1 MPTSFNISPELISN
15 LKQIVFTLIAGYLII
30 QALII
35 LARRVFFRNVSKQS
49 KMLITKGIIYIG
61 IILIL
66 FIIISILDLKK
77 VFQTMLGAAGV
88 LGIVL
93 GIASQTSIGNII
105 SGLFLISEKPF
116 EIGDLIRVGDKLGN
130 VYSIDLLSIK
140 LRTLDNLLIRI
151 PNQTIISTEVTNIT
165 KFPIRRMDIMIG
177 VAYKEDLKKVAE
189 VLKSIAMENPLCLDE
204 PEPLIVT
211 KTFNTSSIDF
221 QFGVWFE
228 KTNYAAVRNSIFQ
241 QITERFREENIEI
254 PFPHI
259 SVYTGEETKP
269 FLIQQNENEH

>member
-93 GIASQTSIGNII
+93 GIASQTS
-105 SGLFLISEKPF
+105 
-116 EIGDLIRVGDKLGN
+116 
-130 VYSIDLLSIK
+130 
-140 LRTLDNLLIRI
+140 TL
-151 PNQTIISTEVTNIT
+151 
-165 KFPIRRMDIMIG
+165 
-177 VAYKEDLKKVAE
+177 
-189 VLKSIAMENPLCLDE
+189 
-204 PEPLIVT
+204 
-211 KTFNTSSIDF
+211 
-221 QFGVWFE
+221 
-228 KTNYAAVRNSIFQ
+228 
-241 QITERFREENIEI
+241 
-254 PFPHI
+254 
-259 SVYTGEETKP
+259 
-269 FLIQQNENEH
+269 